1 MKSRE
6 KYLGKVKQH
15 KSTNVYYVLFVLFLF
30 VLFSL
35 GKEEKHI
42 T

>member
-6 KYLGKVKQH
+6 KYLGKIKQY
-15 KSTNVYYVLFVLFLF
+15 KSTNVYYVLFLF
-30 VLFSL
+30 VIFYV
-35 GKEEKHI
+35 GKEEKYI